1 MNNSPQE
8 LLDIVDDDDCVI
20 GQAERSEIYKGDIN
34 EPKNIRVIDAFI
46 KNDKGQLFIP
56 RRQSNKRLFPSCLD
70 TSVGGHVDAGEEYET
85 ALIREAE
92 EELHI
97 DLHTMPFILLGKMTP
112 KEDGAKA
119 FIQVYEIKS
128 NITPAYN
135 IDDFSDSYW
144 LYPHEILEMIEK
156 GDGFK
161 GNLPIILKKFYL

>member
-1 MNNSPQE
+1 M
-8 LLDIVDDDDCVI
+8 
-20 GQAERSEIYKGDIN
+20 
-34 EPKNIRVIDAFI
+34 
-46 KNDKGQLFIP
+46 
-56 RRQSNKRLFPSCLD
+56 
-70 TSVGGHVDAGEEYET
+70 GGHVDAGEDYET

-112 KEDGAKA
+112 KEDGAKS

-128 NITPAYN
+128 NITPACN
-135 IDDFSDSYW
+135 IDDFSDCYW
-144 LYPHEILEMIEK
+144 LYPHEILKMIEK